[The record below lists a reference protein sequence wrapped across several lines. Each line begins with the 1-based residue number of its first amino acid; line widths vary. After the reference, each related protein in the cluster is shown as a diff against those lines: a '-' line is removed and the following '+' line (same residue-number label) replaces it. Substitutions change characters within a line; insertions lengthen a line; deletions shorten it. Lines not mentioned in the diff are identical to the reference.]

1 MHCYFDSKAKC
12 SKMKEIIDLRW
23 AMQLQ
28 FSPTV
33 HMALWHIKLA
43 YDHTQLS
50 FHIFHFQSLVQ
61 ITVLV
66 ASFKITAIEIFKYKL
81 FKWPKHTFA
90 STL

>member
-33 HMALWHIKLA
+33 HMAL
-43 YDHTQLS
+43 
-50 FHIFHFQSLVQ
+50 
-61 ITVLV
+61 
-66 ASFKITAIEIFKYKL
+66 
-81 FKWPKHTFA
+81 
-90 STL
+90 